1 MDWFIVD
8 GNRQKMDGG
17 AMFGNAPKALWSRWF
32 DCDES
37 NRVDLACHC
46 LVIKTD
52 ELTILMD
59 TGVGAFMDPKYA
71 SRYGVE
77 QADNVLISNLASK
90 GVAEGDVDYVI
101 LSHLHFDHVGGLL
114 PDWPGIEDED
124 WSPLFPN
131 AKYVLGERQFERA
144 LAPHP
149 RDRASY
155 TPGVPAKLKETG
167 RLTLLREDDPHIPEL
182 DGVVSFEFSDGHTP
196 GLLHGIVNTGDE
208 ILFFAS
214 DMISGPA
221 WVHCPIVTGYDR
233 YPELLI
239 DEKRQVLERAV
250 AGNWILVYD
259 HDPAVSASRIIFDDD
274 KGKFTVG
281 EIVEKKE
288 W

>member
-1 MDWFIVD
+1 MEWFIVD

-114 PDWPGIEDED
+114 PDWLGSVLPCQWGG
-124 WSPLFPN
+124 SRRLALSLKPNPLPRFGRNEAQFSNSKLILSFYLFIKKVVTSFP
-131 AKYVLGERQFERA
+131 F
-144 LAPHP
+144 
-149 RDRASY
+149 
-155 TPGVPAKLKETG
+155 LK
-167 RLTLLREDDPHIPEL
+167 
-182 DGVVSFEFSDGHTP
+182 
-196 GLLHGIVNTGDE
+196 GLL
-208 ILFFAS
+208 
-214 DMISGPA
+214 
-221 WVHCPIVTGYDR
+221 
-233 YPELLI
+233 
-239 DEKRQVLERAV
+239 
-250 AGNWILVYD
+250 
-259 HDPAVSASRIIFDDD
+259 
-274 KGKFTVG
+274 
-281 EIVEKKE
+281 
-288 W
+288 